1 MAAVSLNSNLA
12 ALRAKRAL
20 NASSA
25 ELSSNLE
32 RLSSGKRINHAS
44 DDAAGLAV
52 SSTLN
57 ATARIHTQAARNVN
71 DGISFL
77 NVADGATSAL
87 KDILFRLRELS
98 TQSSN
103 GTFSNAQR
111 QSHRQGVAGAS
122 GRIRADSGYHELQ
135 RHPCLRER

>member
-1 MAAVSLNSNLA
+1 M
-12 ALRAKRAL
+12 
-20 NASSA
+20 
-25 ELSSNLE
+25 
-32 RLSSGKRINHAS
+32 
-44 DDAAGLAV
+44 

-87 KDILFRLRELS
+87 KDILFRMRELS

-111 QSHRQGVAGAS
+111 QSIDKESQRFRPNMGGFWRPRASTGSGSSGAVM
-122 GRIRADSGYHELQ
+122 
-135 RHPCLRER
+135 

>member
-32 RLSSGKRINHAS
+32 RLSSGKRINQAS

-52 SSTLN
+52 SYSLN

-87 KDILFRLRELS
+87 KDILFRMRELS

-103 GTFSNAQR
+103 GTFSNSQR
-111 QSHRQGVAGAS
+111 QSHR
-122 GRIRADSGYHELQ
+122 
-135 RHPCLRER
+135 

>member
-1 MAAVSLNSNLA
+1 MRLTRAAPSSRLTSNVS
-12 ALRAKRAL
+12 R
-20 NASSA
+20 
-25 ELSSNLE
+25 
-32 RLSSGKRINHAS
+32 SGKRINHAS

-52 SSTLN
+52 ASGLN
-57 ATARIHTQAARNVN
+57 TTTRVYTQAVRNVN

-87 KDILFRLRELS
+87 KDILFRMRELS

-111 QSHRQGVAGAS
+111 QSHRQRVAGAS
-122 GRIRADSGYHELQ
+122 G
-135 RHPCLRER
+135 

>member
-1 MAAVSLNSNLA
+1 VAAVSLNSNLA

-20 NASSA
+20 NASTA

-103 GTFSNAQR
+103 GTLSNPQR
-111 QSHRQGVAGAS
+111 Q
-122 GRIRADSGYHELQ
+122 
-135 RHPCLRER
+135 